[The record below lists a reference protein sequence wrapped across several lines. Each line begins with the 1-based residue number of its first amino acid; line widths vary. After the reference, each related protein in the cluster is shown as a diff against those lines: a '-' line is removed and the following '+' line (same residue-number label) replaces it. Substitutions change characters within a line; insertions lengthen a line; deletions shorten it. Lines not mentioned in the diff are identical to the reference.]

1 MRISDWS
8 SDVCSSDLIAK
19 IEEINPGIPVID
31 GEIEYRLLGD
41 NRVRIEGGSW
51 PFGGGK
57 LLLHPTTLDFNA
69 DKARRLSFDIVGVD
83 AAVFLQNFGFDNI
96 NATGVFDGTLP
107 VDFDGLGGR
116 IVGGRIDSRAGRS
129 EERRGGQAGG
139 RTG

>member
-1 MRISDWS
+1 MRVSDWS
-8 SDVCSSDLIAK
+8 SYVCSSDL
-19 IEEINPGIPVID
+19 
-31 GEIEYRLLGD
+31 YRLLGD
-41 NRVRIEGGSW
+41 NRVRIVGGSW

-107 VDFDGLGGR
+107 VEFDGLGGR
-116 IVGGRIDSRAGRS
+116 IVGGRIDSRAGGGTLARS
-129 EERRGGQAGG
+129 EEH
-139 RTG
+139 TSELNSSH